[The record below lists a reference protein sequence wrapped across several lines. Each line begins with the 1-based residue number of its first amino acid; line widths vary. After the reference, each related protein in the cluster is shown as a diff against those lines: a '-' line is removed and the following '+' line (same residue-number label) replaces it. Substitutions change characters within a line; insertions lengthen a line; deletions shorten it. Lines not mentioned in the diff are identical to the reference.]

1 MIIELTV
8 AQAEALDNPM
18 FAKDDALRQFPI
30 PLVGNLG
37 VLTDER
43 DNVTGYVMAHES
55 LTFEDEVV
63 LHTILD
69 DRAAEI
75 ETVRKLDTRDRAAAE
90 ATITTRISKDTKKSA
105 RYEASDKKA
114 ALVEMRADILKDT
127 RIVALLAA
135 KVEESRVDDAKVEE
149 SRP

>member
-8 AQAEALDNPM
+8 AQADALDNPM
-18 FAKDDALRQFPI
+18 FAEDDALRQFPI
-30 PLVGNLG
+30 PLVGDLG
-37 VLTDER
+37 VLTDNR
-43 DNVTGYVMAHES
+43 GNITGYVMAHES
-55 LTFEDEVV
+55 LTFEDQVV

-90 ATITTRISKDTKKSA
+90 ATITTRIDEDTKKSA
-105 RYEASDKKA
+105 RFEASDKKA

-127 RIVALLAA
+127 RIVARLAA
-135 KVEESRVDDAKVEE
+135 KGEEVTKE
-149 SRP
+149 